1 VLEFLIFAVSMLALY
16 YGAKFITDSAV
27 HFAKVLGISEFVI
40 GATVIAFGTS
50 FPELSTSATAMLT
63 DGGYPE
69 VAVGNVL
76 GSNLANIGL
85 ALGAAGMLY
94 TIYIDRD
101 VLENDLSFLL
111 APILAVFV
119 VLLDPRVTGV
129 EGLFLIF
136 MYLSFVYHEISQH
149 RKNDVVSSENLKP
162 RYPMIFLTG
171 VVLLYLGAK
180 YLIASILD
188 IAVTL
193 DIDAAVVSFILVA
206 LGTSLP
212 EVSTAIVAAKNGRGD
227 IAIGTVIGSN
237 AFNALIVLG
246 AISFIG
252 DVVVSEAFIYA
263 ALPAVVLISV
273 LLGFMVLGNKI
284 TRFEGSLL
292 VAIYFLAILNTL

>member
-94 TIYIDRD
+94 SIYIDRD
-101 VLENDLSFLL
+101 VLENDLSLLL
-111 APILAVFV
+111 APIMAVFV
-119 VLLDPRVTGV
+119 VLLDLKVTGV

-149 RKNDVVSSENLKP
+149 RKNDVVSSESLKP

-171 VVLLYLGAK
+171 MVLLYLGAK

-193 DIDAAVVSFILVA
+193 GIDAAVVSFILVA

-237 AFNALIVLG
+237 AFNVLIVLG
-246 AISFIG
+246 AISFMG
-252 DVVVSEAFIYA
+252 DVMVSETFIYA

-292 VAIYFLAILNTL
+292 VAIYFLTILNTL

>member
-1 VLEFLIFAVSMLALY
+1 MEFLIFAVSMLALY

-94 TIYIDRD
+94 SIYIDRD
-101 VLENDLSFLL
+101 VLENDLSLLL
-111 APILAVFV
+111 APIMAVFV
-119 VLLDPRVTGV
+119 VLLDLKVTGV

-149 RKNDVVSSENLKP
+149 RKNDVVSSESLKP

-171 VVLLYLGAK
+171 MVLLYLGAK

-193 DIDAAVVSFILVA
+193 GIDAAVVSFILVA

-237 AFNALIVLG
+237 AFNVLIVLG
-246 AISFIG
+246 AISFMG
-252 DVVVSEAFIYA
+252 DVMVSETFIYA

-292 VAIYFLAILNTL
+292 VAIYFLTILNTL

>member
-1 VLEFLIFAVSMLALY
+1 MLALY

-94 TIYIDRD
+94 SIYIDRD
-101 VLENDLSFLL
+101 VLENDLSLLL
-111 APILAVFV
+111 APIMAVFV
-119 VLLDPRVTGV
+119 VLLDLKVTGV

-149 RKNDVVSSENLKP
+149 RKNDVVSSESLKP

-171 VVLLYLGAK
+171 MVLLYLGAK

-193 DIDAAVVSFILVA
+193 GIDAAVVSFILVA

-237 AFNALIVLG
+237 AFNVLIVLG
-246 AISFIG
+246 AISFMG
-252 DVVVSEAFIYA
+252 DVMVSETFIYA

-292 VAIYFLAILNTL
+292 VAIYFLTILNTL

>member
-1 VLEFLIFAVSMLALY
+1 MLEFLIFVVSMLALY

-27 HFAKVLGISEFVI
+27 HFAKVMGISEFVI

-50 FPELSTSATAMLT
+50 FPELSTSITAMLT
-63 DGGYPE
+63 DCGYPE

-94 TIYIDRD
+94 SIYIERD

-119 VLLDPRVTGV
+119 VLLDLRVTGV

-149 RKNDVVSSENLKP
+149 RKNDVVSSESLKP
-162 RYPMIFLTG
+162 RYSMMFLTG

-180 YLIASILD
+180 YLIAALLD

-193 DIDAAVVSFILVA
+193 GIDAAVVSFILVA

-212 EVSTAIVAAKNGRGD
+212 EVSTAIIAAKNGRGD

-246 AISFIG
+246 AISFVG

-284 TRFEGSLL
+284 TKFEGSLL
-292 VAIYFLAILNTL
+292 MAIYFLAILNTL

>member
-1 VLEFLIFAVSMLALY
+1 MLEFLIFAVSMLALY

-94 TIYIDRD
+94 SIYIDRD
-101 VLENDLSFLL
+101 VLENDLSLLL
-111 APILAVFV
+111 APIMAVFV
-119 VLLDPRVTGV
+119 VLLDLKVTGV

-149 RKNDVVSSENLKP
+149 RKNDVVSSESLKP

-171 VVLLYLGAK
+171 MVLLYLGAK

-193 DIDAAVVSFILVA
+193 GIDAAVVSFILVA

-237 AFNALIVLG
+237 AFNVLIVLG
-246 AISFIG
+246 AISFMG
-252 DVVVSEAFIYA
+252 DVMVSETFIYA

-292 VAIYFLAILNTL
+292 VAIYFLTILNTL

>member
-1 VLEFLIFAVSMLALY
+1 M
-16 YGAKFITDSAV
+16 
-27 HFAKVLGISEFVI
+27 
-40 GATVIAFGTS
+40 IAFGTS
-50 FPELSTSATAMLT
+50 LPELSASISAMLT

-76 GSNLANIGL
+76 GSNLANMGL
-85 ALGAAGMLY
+85 ALGAASMLY
-94 TIYIDRD
+94 SIYIDRN
-101 VLENDLSFLL
+101 VLDTDLSFLL

-119 VLLDPRVTGV
+119 VLLDLRVTRV

-136 MYLSFVYHEISQH
+136 MYFSFIYHEISQH
-149 RKNDVVSSENLKP
+149 RKNDVKGSETLKP

-171 VVLLYLGAK
+171 LVLLYLGAK

-188 IAVTL
+188 VAVTL
-193 DIDAAVVSFILVA
+193 GIDAAVVSFILVA

-246 AISFIG
+246 AISFVG

-273 LLGFMVLGNKI
+273 LLGFVVLGNKI

-292 VAIYFLAILNTL
+292 MVIYFLAILNTL